1 MKRNRILTSLAL
13 LVFGILAFY
22 AYAQDPANRQQETG
36 KRIVLLQRVQV
47 TMAGESSET
56 NSTTPS
62 FKLCPDIHPYEFYR
76 SKGKALIELKDG
88 SIQEFDLDNVKT
100 VVLQ

>member
-13 LVFGILAFY
+13 LVFGVFAFY
-22 AYAQDPANRQQETG
+22 AFAQDPTSRQQETG
-36 KRIVLLQRVQV
+36 KRFVLLQRVQM
-47 TMAGESSET
+47 TMVGES
-56 NSTTPS
+56 STTPS

-76 SKGKALIELKDG
+76 SKGKAVIELKDG